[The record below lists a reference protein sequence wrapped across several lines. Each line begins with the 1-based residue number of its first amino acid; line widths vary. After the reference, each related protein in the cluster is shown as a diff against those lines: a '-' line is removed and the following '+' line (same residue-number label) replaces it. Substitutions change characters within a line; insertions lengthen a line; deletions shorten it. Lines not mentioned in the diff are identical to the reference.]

1 MKKRINPAILVETFG
16 EFEREVDA
24 LLQITNEFDL
34 DLINWK
40 RADKKT
46 LPAVEAIELNRFV
59 RMNCDIMMDDP
70 RSTVDLLIKS
80 KFPKRIIVNL
90 ESDFPILPL
99 IKNIKAANIEAG
111 VSINPEGKATDLVKF
126 FPYCDFI
133 QIMTIAPGV
142 QGNPFLESRLGLSFE
157 IRELGYDG
165 LIGIDGGVNFKT
177 IPLVKKYPIDVI
189 SVGSSFSQSV
199 DPSSIY
205 KAMEDLLN
213 D

>member
-213 D
+213 S

>member
-16 EFEREVDA
+16 ELEKEVDA

-34 DLINWK
+34 DLIDWR

-90 ESDFPILPL
+90 ESDFPVLPL
-99 IKNIKAANIEAG
+99 IKKIKLANLEAG
-111 VSINPEGKATDLVKF
+111 VSINPEGKVKDLIKF

-133 QIMTIAPGV
+133 QIMTIEPGR
-142 QGNPFLESRLGLSFE
+142 QGNPFLESRLSLSIE
-157 IRELGYDG
+157 LRDLGYEG
-165 LIGIDGGVNFKT
+165 PIGIDGGVNINT
-177 IPLVKKYPIDVI
+177 IPIVKKYPIDTI
-189 SVGSSFSQSV
+189 SVGSSFSHDP
-199 DPSSIY
+199 DPSSVY
-205 KAMEDLLN
+205 KELEDLFN
-213 D
+213 

>member
-16 EFEREVDA
+16 EYEKEVDA

-46 LPAVEAIELNRFV
+46 LPAVDAIELNRYV

-70 RSTVDLLIKS
+70 RGAVDLLIKS

-99 IKNIKAANIEAG
+99 IKNIKAARLEAG
-111 VSINPEGKATDLVKF
+111 VSINPEGKVADLVKF

-133 QIMTIAPGV
+133 QIMTIEPGR

-157 IRELGYDG
+157 LRDLGYDG
-165 LIGIDGGVNFKT
+165 LIGIDGGVNFDT
-177 IPLVKKYPIDVI
+177 IPIVKKYPIDVL
-189 SVGSSFSQSV
+189 SVGSSFSHSV
-199 DPSSIY
+199 DPAAVY
-205 KAMEDLLN
+205 KAMEDMIN
-213 D
+213 N

>member
-16 EFEREVDA
+16 EYEREVDA
-24 LLQITNEFDL
+24 LLHVTNEFDL

-70 RSTVDLLIKS
+70 RDTVDLLIKS

-90 ESDFPILPL
+90 ESDFPVLPL
-99 IKNIKAANIEAG
+99 IKQIKEANIEAG
-111 VSINPEGKATDLVKF
+111 VSINPEGKAADLIEYL
-126 FPYCDFI
+126 PYCDFI
-133 QIMTIAPGV
+133 QIMTIEPGR
-142 QGNPFLESRLGLSFE
+142 QGNTFLESRLSLSLE
-157 IRELGYDG
+157 IRDLGYDE
-165 LIGIDGGVNFKT
+165 LIGIDGGVNFET
-177 IPLVKKYPIDVI
+177 IPFVKKYPIDVI
-189 SVGSSFSQSV
+189 SVGSSFSQSANPAEV
-199 DPSSIY
+199 Y

-213 D
+213 G